1 MVIVY
6 DVETKRILSTEDGV
20 SVPALPFGSEK
31 KKREILRL
39 DGRDYVSV
47 DEEYGAH
54 IVNYELVFD
63 GDVFI
68 GLRNKEG
75 VI

>member
-6 DVETKRILSTEDGV
+6 DLETKRILSTEDGV
-20 SVPALPFGSEK
+20 SVPALPFGSEQ

-47 DEEYGAH
+47 DEEYGAD
-54 IVNYELVFD
+54 IVNYELVFE
-63 GDVFI
+63 GDVFLGI
-68 GLRNKEG
+68 RNKEG